1 MTKER
6 IADLRERVRMVDPAE
21 LDPEVTQDA
30 LLECLDEIERLRGLA
45 GAVVAAE
52 QRVNEENEKVLALE
66 LPELY
71 TQLDDV
77 VAALA
82 EAIKE

>member
-1 MTKER
+1 MT
-6 IADLRERVRMVDPAE
+6 AREIAE
-21 LDPEVTQDA
+21 LRHGAELAVELQA
-30 LLECLDEIERLRGLA
+30 LTYHAKLVLKLLDEIELLRGLA

-52 QRVNEENEKVLALE
+52 QRVNEENEKVLAPE